1 MDIRENTTTALVA
14 FDGRCRELVHA
25 QMRFRDAFSRMISAV
40 SDWDEHHRLLDVI
53 HRHSTAL
60 PASDY
65 LDCTLKQS

>member
-40 SDWDEHHRLLDVI
+40 SDWGGYHRLLVVVR
-53 HRHSTAL
+53 RHSTIL
-60 PASDY
+60 PASDFVG
-65 LDCTLKQS
+65 CTP